1 MARIAP
7 IFLLLAIAG
16 ISSTAE
22 AQERMFESVLAS
34 LPSGSGCWSSVG
46 LRNLADRVVMVEVE
60 AHRSSGA
67 LVALVGHS
75 QVLFPLQPGEGA
87 SYRLDVQGDSGDAWV
102 KIREIIP
109 SPRLYPVIA
118 AAGTSECVVEN
129 QLRTT
134 TRDIAYPLRN
144 PWFAGDV
151 SEIAGDIVS
160 LVNASEHAAK
170 ASLCYSVGNLYSV
183 PDAPVLSPVCSHA
196 LEVQIPPFGAR
207 QFPVQHEGSSY
218 FVLKTKGE
226 AIVLQMLRP
235 LRTGVRVYTVDSTIK
250 FGAEAL
256 IEK

>member
-1 MARIAP
+1 M
-7 IFLLLAIAG
+7 
-16 ISSTAE
+16 
-22 AQERMFESVLAS
+22 
-34 LPSGSGCWSSVG
+34 
-46 LRNLADRVVMVEVE
+46 VMVEVE

-67 LVALVGHS
+67 LAALVGHP
-75 QVLFPLQPGEGA
+75 QVLFRLQAGERA
-87 SYRLDVQGDSGDAWV
+87 SYRLDVQDDSGDAWV

-134 TRDIAYPLRN
+134 TREIAYPLRN
-144 PWFAGDV
+144 PWFSGNV

-170 ASLCYSVGNLYSV
+170 ASLCYSAGNLYSV
-183 PDAPVLSPVCSHA
+183 PDAPVLMPVCSHA

-207 QFPVQHEGSSY
+207 QFPVQHEGSSH

-235 LRTGVRVYTVDSTIK
+235 LQTGVRVYSVDSTIK
-250 FGAEAL
+250 FGAEASL
-256 IEK
+256 EK